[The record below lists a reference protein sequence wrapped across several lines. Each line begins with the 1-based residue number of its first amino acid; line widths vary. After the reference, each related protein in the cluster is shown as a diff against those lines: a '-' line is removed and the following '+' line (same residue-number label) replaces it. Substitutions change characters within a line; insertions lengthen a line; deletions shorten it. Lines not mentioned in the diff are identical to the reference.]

1 MGWHSMLRWVVVNR
15 RVKVKGS
22 FPVLLLLPLL
32 FGSAQAMP
40 GGGRFAARDGQGEG
54 FSRAQPNYQRE
65 APGRFQR
72 HDPGSGVANEPQRQ
86 QRLSPEERRQLRRD
100 VHQAGRE
107 LYSPRP

>member
-1 MGWHSMLRWVVVNR
+1 MLRWVVVKR
-15 RVKVKGS
+15 WVKS
-22 FPVLLLLPLL
+22 PVQLLLVLSMLL
-32 FGSAQAMP
+32 GSAQAMP

-54 FSRAQPNYQRE
+54 FSREQPNYQRE

-100 VHQAGRE
+100 VHQAGRD
-107 LYSPRP
+107 LYRPRP